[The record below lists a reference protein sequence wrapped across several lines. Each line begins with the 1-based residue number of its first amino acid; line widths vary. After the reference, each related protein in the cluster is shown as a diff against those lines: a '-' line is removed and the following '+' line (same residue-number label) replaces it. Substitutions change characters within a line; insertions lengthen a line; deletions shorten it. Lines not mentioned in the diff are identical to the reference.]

1 MIIVKNAFRN
11 MIRNKGR
18 NFLIAV
24 IITIITLCT
33 CIALAIHQAGVNL
46 VRTYKDTNPLSISF
60 SLNMNELRNASDDD
74 KTNFQSLTIDDIENY
89 GDSDLVKDYYY
100 TLESSLSSDTV
111 EAVDDNVR
119 PDMENDENRPEDVPD
134 DKGEGR
140 GQGMASIG
148 DFRITAYSNF
158 SYLSDFVEGSK
169 KIIDGVMVTGDSE
182 DDEIVISE
190 SLAED
195 NDLEV
200 GDEVSFYLPEDE
212 GATYTFTIVGI
223 FEVEDDENSSSF
235 MNMNVLSS
243 SNQMYANVHSVEDI
257 LEDMEDDD
265 SKLVQNN
272 GLSASFYLTD
282 NDLVDEFEEEV
293 RSKGL
298 SDYYTVSTNEEEILA
313 SLEPVQNIVSFSVQF
328 LVVILIIGI
337 VVLTIINFLN
347 IRDRK
352 YEIGVLRAIGMSK
365 FKVSSLLIL
374 EIFFVALASLVIG
387 TSTGILVAQP
397 VTNKILENEISSY
410 TDTQMNTQN
419 NFGGEGFEKPSE
431 EVRGNSNDA
440 PSQGGGKPNA
450 RDDRNPSQTVTDYVD
465 SLTVH
470 ISAITILELFGI
482 SILLIIGSSVVACLF
497 VNKYNPNTILQ
508 NRN

>member
-18 NFLIAV
+18 NFLIAI

-46 VRTYKDTNPLSISF
+46 VQTYKDTNHLSISF

-89 GDSDLVKDYYY
+89 EDSDLVKDYYY
-100 TLESSLSSDTV
+100 TLESSLSSDMV

-119 PDMENDENRPEDVPD
+119 PDMENDENRP
-134 DKGEGR
+134 
-140 GQGMASIG
+140 
-148 DFRITAYSNF
+148 
-158 SYLSDFVEGSK
+158 
-169 KIIDGVMVTGDSE
+169 
-182 DDEIVISE
+182 
-190 SLAED
+190 
-195 NDLEV
+195 
-200 GDEVSFYLPEDE
+200 
-212 GATYTFTIVGI
+212 
-223 FEVEDDENSSSF
+223 
-235 MNMNVLSS
+235 
-243 SNQMYANVHSVEDI
+243 EDI

-282 NDLVDEFEEEV
+282 NDLADEFEEEV

-328 LVVILIIGI
+328 LIVILIIGI

-365 FKVSSLLIL
+365 TKVTSLLIL
-374 EIFFVALASLVIG
+374 EIFFVALVSLVIG
-387 TSTGILVAQP
+387 TSTGTLLAQP
-397 VTNKILENEISSY
+397 VTNKILENEITSY

-419 NFGGEGFEKPSE
+419 NFGGEEFEKPSK

-440 PSQGGGKPNA
+440 PLQGGGKLNA
-450 RDDRNPSQTVTDYVD
+450 RDDRNSSQTVTDYVD

-470 ISAITILELFGI
+470 ISPITILELFAI
-482 SILLIIGSSVVACLF
+482 SILLIIGSSIVACLF

>member
-18 NFLIAV
+18 NFLIG
-24 IITIITLCT
+24 IIIMIITLCT

-46 VRTYKDTNPLSISF
+46 VQTYKDTNPLSISF

-74 KTNFQSLTIDDIENY
+74 KNDFQSLTVDDIENY

-111 EAVDDNVR
+111 EAVNDNVR
-119 PDMENDENRPEDVPD
+119 PDMEHDENRPEDVPE
-134 DKGEGR
+134 DKESGR

-169 KIIDGVMVTGDSE
+169 KIIDGVMVTGDSD

-212 GATYTFTIVGI
+212 DTTYTFIIVGI
-223 FEVEDDENSSSF
+223 FEVEDDDSSSSF

-243 SNQMYANVHSVEDI
+243 SNQMYANVHSVEEI

-265 SKLVQNN
+265 SKLIQYN

-298 SDYYTVSTNEEEILA
+298 SDYYTVSTNEEEVLA

-387 TSTGILVAQP
+387 TSTGTLFAQP
-397 VTNKILENEISSY
+397 VTNKILENEITSY
-410 TDTQMNTQN
+410 TDSLTNTQN

-431 EVRGNSNDA
+431 EVRGNSNSA
-440 PSQGGGKPNA
+440 PSQGGMKSNA
-450 RDDRNPSQTVTDYVD
+450 RDGRNSSLAVTDYVD

-470 ISAITILELFGI
+470 ISPITIIELFGI
-482 SILLIIGSSVVACLF
+482 SILLSIGRSVVACLF
-497 VNKYNPNTILQ
+497 VNKYNPNAILQ

>member
-1 MIIVKNAFRN
+1 
-11 MIRNKGR
+11 
-18 NFLIAV
+18 
-24 IITIITLCT
+24 
-33 CIALAIHQAGVNL
+33 
-46 VRTYKDTNPLSISF
+46 
-60 SLNMNELRNASDDD
+60 
-74 KTNFQSLTIDDIENY
+74 
-89 GDSDLVKDYYY
+89 
-100 TLESSLSSDTV
+100 
-111 EAVDDNVR
+111 
-119 PDMENDENRPEDVPD
+119 
-134 DKGEGR
+134 
-140 GQGMASIG
+140 
-148 DFRITAYSNF
+148 
-158 SYLSDFVEGSK
+158 
-169 KIIDGVMVTGDSE
+169 MVTGDSE

-212 GATYTFTIVGI
+212 DATYTFIIVGI
-223 FEVEDDENSSSF
+223 FEAEDDDTSSSF
-235 MNMNVLSS
+235 MNMNVLNS

-272 GLSASFYLTD
+272 GLSASFCLTD

-313 SLEPVQNIVSFSVQF
+313 ALEPVQNIVSFSVQF

-337 VVLTIINFLN
+337 VVL
-347 IRDRK
+347 
-352 YEIGVLRAIGMSK
+352 
-365 FKVSSLLIL
+365 
-374 EIFFVALASLVIG
+374 
-387 TSTGILVAQP
+387 
-397 VTNKILENEISSY
+397 
-410 TDTQMNTQN
+410 
-419 NFGGEGFEKPSE
+419 SE

-440 PSQGGGKPNA
+440 PSQGGEKPKA

-470 ISAITILELFGI
+470 ISPMTIIELFGI
-482 SILLIIGSSVVACLF
+482 SILLIIGSSVVARLF
-497 VNKYNPNTILQ
+497 VNKYNPNAILQ

>member
-18 NFLIAV
+18 NFLIGI

-60 SLNMNELRNASDDD
+60 LLNMNELRDASDDEKND
-74 KTNFQSLTIDDIENY
+74 FQSLTVEDVENY

-100 TLESSLSSDTV
+100 TLESSLSSDTI
-111 EAVDDNVR
+111 EAASDNVR
-119 PDMENDENRPEDVPD
+119 PENDENRPEDAPD

-140 GQGMASIG
+140 GQGMTDIG

-158 SYLSDFVEGSK
+158 GYLTDFVEGSK
-169 KIIDGVMVTGDSE
+169 KITDGVMVTGDSDE
-182 DDEIVISE
+182 DEIVISE

-200 GDEVSFYLPEDE
+200 GDEISFYLPENEDV
-212 GATYTFTIVGI
+212 TYTFTIVGI
-223 FEVEDDENSSSF
+223 FEVEEDDSSSSF

-243 SNQMYANVHSVEDI
+243 SNQMYANIHSLEEILDDMDED
-257 LEDMEDDD
+257 E

-293 RSKGL
+293 RNKGL
-298 SDYYTVSTNEEEILA
+298 SDYYTVSTNEQELLA
-313 SLEPVQNIVSFSVQF
+313 SLEPIQNIVNFSVQF
-328 LVVILIIGI
+328 LIVILIIGI

-365 FKVSSLLIL
+365 TKVTSLLIL
-374 EIFFVALASLVIG
+374 EIFFVALVSLVIG
-387 TSTGILVAQP
+387 TSTGTLLVQP
-397 VTNKILENEISSY
+397 VTNKILENEITSY
-410 TDTQMNTQN
+410 ADTQMNTHN
-419 NFGGEGFEKPSE
+419 NFGGEGFEKPSV
-431 EVRGNSNDA
+431 EVRGNSNNA
-440 PSQGGGKPNA
+440 PSQGGEKPNTA
-450 RDDRNPSQTVTDYVD
+450 GNRPGSRQVVTDYVD

-470 ISAITILELFGI
+470 ICYLTILELFGI
-482 SILLIIGSSVVACLF
+482 SILLIVGSSVVACLF
-497 VNKYNPNTILQ
+497 VNKYNPNAILQ

>member
-1 MIIVKNAFRN
+1 
-11 MIRNKGR
+11 
-18 NFLIAV
+18 
-24 IITIITLCT
+24 
-33 CIALAIHQAGVNL
+33 
-46 VRTYKDTNPLSISF
+46 
-60 SLNMNELRNASDDD
+60 
-74 KTNFQSLTIDDIENY
+74 
-89 GDSDLVKDYYY
+89 
-100 TLESSLSSDTV
+100 
-111 EAVDDNVR
+111 
-119 PDMENDENRPEDVPD
+119 
-134 DKGEGR
+134 
-140 GQGMASIG
+140 
-148 DFRITAYSNF
+148 
-158 SYLSDFVEGSK
+158 
-169 KIIDGVMVTGDSE
+169 MVTGDSE

-212 GATYTFTIVGI
+212 DATYTFTIVGI
-223 FEVEDDENSSSF
+223 FEVEDDDNSSSF

-450 RDDRNPSQTVTDYVD
+450 RDYRNPSQTVTDYVD

-497 VNKYNPNTILQ
+497 VNKYNPNAILQ